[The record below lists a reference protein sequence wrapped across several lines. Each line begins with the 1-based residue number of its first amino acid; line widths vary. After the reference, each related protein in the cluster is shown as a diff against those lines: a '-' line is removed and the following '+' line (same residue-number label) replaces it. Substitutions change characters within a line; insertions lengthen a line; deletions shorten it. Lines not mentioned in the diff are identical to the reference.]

1 MISCRL
7 PRWVGLAPWW
17 AVGSAVFAL
26 SFTRLASPD
35 LGFHLATGRAVLSL
49 GHIPAT
55 NLLSFTEPDHPWI
68 LHEWLPAVLFE
79 LAWRKS
85 GPAGVLAVKL
95 VVVVATWLL
104 VLLTARRLGASPLAA
119 GIATLL
125 GAGAAASRF
134 SERPQIFSA
143 LALAG
148 CALLLATAARAET
161 GRARGRW
168 IVAVGLV
175 VAVAAHIHAGA
186 ITSFTLLAAVAAGL
200 ALEPLRVRIFGA
212 QPCGPAGFGAAGR
225 VAAVAAGAVVLAAI
239 TLALYHPQGAR
250 SLLVPLQLGSDADLH
265 EHVVEYRSPFAF
277 SFRQFHLFWAFGAI
291 ATAAAVLQIRRLPAT
306 LLVPVLIFAALSLE
320 YVRTIDAFAIV
331 TAPVLA
337 VSLDGMLAGRI
348 KDSWMPLIGL
358 VALAGLTVGLP
369 LDHGAAVPPGV
380 GIVESVWPTPMFR
393 FIEEQGLA
401 GPAFVS
407 DGWAGPFLGVFYPR
421 ERVFFDPR
429 FEAYSP
435 GFGRDVYRRVL
446 YGAPGWQDLLDR
458 YGVQLVLLKYTSS
471 GEARFEEGRENLR
484 QHLAR
489 SPAWA
494 LVGFGDTGEIF
505 VRCEGVNGGAA
516 ARFAIPGVEPDRGL
530 FFVEPALA
538 AVPLVRAVDNGF
550 QDNRVL
556 ALAAVA
562 VGSAGNLPLAV
573 ELLERA
579 DGQRLGDPQV
589 LEARRALGR

>member
-1 MISCRL
+1 MISLRL
-7 PRWVGLAPWW
+7 PRSAGIAAWW
-17 AVGSAVFAL
+17 AVGIAVFAL
-26 SFTRLASPD
+26 AFTHLASPD
-35 LGFHLATGRAVLSL
+35 LGFHLATGRAVLTL
-49 GHIPAT
+49 GRIPAT
-55 NLLSFTEPDHPWI
+55 NVLSFTEPDHPWI

-85 GPAGVLAVKL
+85 GPAGVLAIKL

-148 CALLLATAARAET
+148 CALLLATAARA
-161 GRARGRW
+161 GRARLRW
-168 IVAVGLV
+168 IIAAGLV
-175 VAVAAHIHAGA
+175 AAVTAHVHAGA

-200 ALEPLRVRIFGA
+200 AIEPLWARI
-212 QPCGPAGFGAAGR
+212 CGQEPRSPAGIGAAWR
-225 VAAVAAGAVVLAAI
+225 VAAVAVGAVALAAI

-250 SLLVPLQLGSDADLH
+250 PLLVPLQLGSDADLH
-265 EHVVEYRSPFAF
+265 EHVVEYRSPFQF
-277 SFRQFHLFWAFGAI
+277 GLQQFHLYWAFVVVAV
-291 ATAAAVLQIRRLPAT
+291 AAVGARIRRLPAT
-306 LLVPVLIFAALSLE
+306 WLVPLLIFASLSLE
-320 YVRTIDAFAIV
+320 YVRAADAFAIV
-331 TAPVLA
+331 AVPVVA
-337 VSLDGMLAGRI
+337 VSLDSVIARREI
-348 KDSWMPLIGL
+348 AGL
-358 VALAGLTVGLP
+358 VVLGALAIGLP
-369 LDHGAAVPPGV
+369 LDHLSVYPPGV
-380 GIVESVWPTPMFR
+380 GIVEAVWPTPMFR
-393 FIEEQGLA
+393 FIDEQGLA

-446 YGAPGWQDLLDR
+446 YGAPGWEEQLDR
-458 YGVQLVLLKYTSS
+458 HGVQLVLLKYTSPV
-471 GEARFEEGRENLR
+471 EARFEEGRENLR

-494 LVGFGDTGEIF
+494 LLGFGDTGELF
-505 VRCEGVNGGAA
+505 VRREGVNAGAV
-516 ARFAIPGVEPDRGL
+516 ARFAIPGVEPDRGA
-530 FFVEPALA
+530 FFVEPARA
-538 AVPLVRAVDNGF
+538 AAPLMRAIDSGF
-550 QDNRVL
+550 RDNRVL

-562 VGSAGNLPLAV
+562 LGSAGDLQRAT
-573 ELLERA
+573 ELL
-579 DGQRLGDPQV
+579 DLGDVQRPGDP
-589 LEARRALGR
+589 LILGARQALAR